1 MTDNQRLSD
10 YLLAHQAD
18 MVAHLT
24 QLVEMESPSDHKP
37 SLDRLAAVLAEH
49 ASAAGAQSEIL
60 RQNVAGDIVRARW
73 GSVDG
78 GVLLLCHMDTVWDLG
93 TLAQRPVRVEDGRLY
108 GPGAFDMK
116 GGIVN
121 ALWAMRAL
129 GELELMPSRR
139 VTLLITSD
147 EEIGSDASRALIEA
161 EARVHEVVFVLEPA
175 HPPRASLK
183 TWRKGVGGYRV
194 TVTGRAAHAGA
205 AHDEGINAI
214 EELARHVLTIQA
226 LTDYAAGT
234 TVNVGVIRGG
244 TRSNVVPEQ
253 AWAEVDFRVMNL
265 GEAARVDAFMR
276 GLKPQRD
283 GSQARSDRRP
293 ESPAYGAYPGHRRAI
308 RPRRGHRGG
317 AGLSAHRDRYG
328 RRFGRQLH
336 GRAGRAHPGWTGRGG
351 GWRPRAAR
359 ARGPV
364 FAAGADRVAGRHAS
378 DGREHRSNNAG
389 TCSSNSKLRAAVLV
403 RGTQVGEVSRI

>member
-1 MTDNQRLSD
+1 MTDNQRLFH
-10 YLLAHQAD
+10 YLSAHQAD

-24 QLVEMESPSDHKP
+24 QLVEQESPSDHKP
-37 SLDRLAAVLAEH
+37 ALDRLAAVLAEH
-49 ASAAGAQSEIL
+49 AAAVGARTEVLHQT
-60 RQNVAGDIVRARW
+60 VAGDFVRARW
-73 GSVDG
+73 GNGAG

-93 TLAQRPVRVEDGRLY
+93 TLAERPVRVEDDRLY

-129 GELELMPSRR
+129 RELKLMPSRR

-161 EARVHEVVFVLEPA
+161 EARAHEVVFVLEPA
-175 HPPRASLK
+175 HPPRAALK

-214 EELARHVLTIQA
+214 AELARHVLAIEA

-253 AWAEVDFRVMNL
+253 AWAEVDYRVMNMA
-265 GEAARVDAFMR
+265 EAARVDAFM
-276 GLKPQRD
+276 QR
-283 GSQARSDRRP
+283 A
-293 ESPAYGAYPGHRRAI
+293 EA
-308 RPRRGHRGG
+308 
-317 AGLSAHRDRYG
+317 
-328 RRFGRQLH
+328 
-336 GRAGRAHPGWTGRGG
+336 
-351 GWRPRAAR
+351 
-359 ARGPV
+359 
-364 FAAGADRVAGRHAS
+364 AAGWH
-378 DGREHRSNNAG
+378 
-389 TCSSNSKLRAAVLV
+389 
-403 RGTQVGEVSRI
+403 

>member
-1 MTDNQRLSD
+1 MTDNQKLGS
-10 YLLAHQAD
+10 LLHARQAA

-37 SLDRLAAVLAEH
+37 ALDRLAAVLAEQ
-49 ASAAGAQSEIL
+49 AAAVGARTEVLHQT
-60 RQNVAGDIVRARW
+60 VAGDFVRARW
-73 GSVDG
+73 GSGAG

-93 TLAQRPVRVEDGRLY
+93 TLAERPVRVEDGRLY

-129 GELELMPSRR
+129 RELELMPSRR

-161 EARVHEVVFVLEPA
+161 EARAHEVVFVLEPA

-214 EELARHVLTIQA
+214 AELARHVLAIEA

-253 AWAEVDFRVMNL
+253 AWAEVDYRVMNMAE
-265 GEAARVDAFMR
+265 GVRVDAFMS
-276 GLKPQRD
+276 GLKPQQAGIKLEVVGGLNRPPMVRTPAIVALYARAEAVAAELGFPLTETGTGGGSD
-283 GSQARSDRRP
+283 GNFTAALGVPTLDGLGVVGDGGHALHEHVVVSSLP
-293 ESPAYGAYPGHRRAI
+293 ERAALL
-308 RPRRGHRGG
+308 
-317 AGLSAHRDRYG
+317 AGLIRD
-328 RRFGRQLH
+328 
-336 GRAGRAHPGWTGRGG
+336 
-351 GWRPRAAR
+351 
-359 ARGPV
+359 
-364 FAAGADRVAGRHAS
+364 
-378 DGREHRSNNAG
+378 E
-389 TCSSNSKLRAAVLV
+389 
-403 RGTQVGEVSRI
+403 

>member
-1 MTDNQRLSD
+1 VTDNQKLGA
-10 YLLAHQAD
+10 YLHAHQAS

-73 GSVDG
+73 GDGDG

-93 TLAQRPVRVEDGRLY
+93 TLAERPVRVEGDRLY

-129 GELELMPSRR
+129 RELKLMPSRR

-147 EEIGSDASRALIEA
+147 EEIGSAASRTLIEA
-161 EARVHEVVFVLEPA
+161 EARAHEVVFVLEPA

-194 TVTGRAAHAGA
+194 TATGRAAHAGA

-214 EELARHVLTIQA
+214 EELARHVLAIQA

-234 TVNVGVIRGG
+234 TVNVGVISGG

-253 AWAEVDFRVMNL
+253 AWAEVDYRVMDMT
-265 GEAARVDAFMR
+265 EAARVDAFMR

-283 GSQARSDRRP
+283 GIKLAVTGGLNRPPMVRTPAIVALYARAEAVAAELGFPLTETGTGGGSDGNFTAALGVPTLDGLGVVGDGGHALHEHVVLSSLP
-293 ESPAYGAYPGHRRAI
+293 ERAALL
-308 RPRRGHRGG
+308 
-317 AGLSAHRDRYG
+317 AGLI
-328 RRFGRQLH
+328 
-336 GRAGRAHPGWTGRGG
+336 
-351 GWRPRAAR
+351 
-359 ARGPV
+359 
-364 FAAGADRVAGRHAS
+364 
-378 DGREHRSNNAG
+378 RER
-389 TCSSNSKLRAAVLV
+389 
-403 RGTQVGEVSRI
+403 

>member
-1 MTDNQRLSD
+1 MTDNQRLFD
-10 YLLAHQAD
+10 YLSAHQAD

-24 QLVEMESPSDHKP
+24 QLVETESPSDHKP

-49 ASAAGAQSEIL
+49 ASATGAQAEVL
-60 RQNVAGDIVRARW
+60 RQAAAGDIVRARW
-73 GSVDG
+73 GSGDG

-93 TLAQRPVRVEDGRLY
+93 TLAKRPVRVEDGRLY

-121 ALWAMRAL
+121 ALWALRAL
-129 GELELMPSRR
+129 RELELMPSRR

-147 EEIGSDASRALIEA
+147 EEIGSEASRALIEA
-161 EARVHEVVFVLEPA
+161 EARTHEVVFVLEPA

-183 TWRKGVGGYRV
+183 TWRKGVGDYRV

-214 EELARHVLTIQA
+214 EELARHVLAIQA

-253 AWAEVDFRVMNL
+253 AWAEVDYRVMNMAE
-265 GEAARVDAFMR
+265 GVRVDAFMS
-276 GLKPQRD
+276 GLKPQQAGIKLEVVGGLNRPPMVRTPAIVALYARAEAVAAELGFPLSETGTGGGSD
-283 GSQARSDRRP
+283 GNFTAALGVPTLDGLGVVGDGGHALHEHVVVSSLP
-293 ESPAYGAYPGHRRAI
+293 ERAALL
-308 RPRRGHRGG
+308 
-317 AGLSAHRDRYG
+317 AGLIRD
-328 RRFGRQLH
+328 
-336 GRAGRAHPGWTGRGG
+336 
-351 GWRPRAAR
+351 
-359 ARGPV
+359 
-364 FAAGADRVAGRHAS
+364 
-378 DGREHRSNNAG
+378 E
-389 TCSSNSKLRAAVLV
+389 
-403 RGTQVGEVSRI
+403 